1 MDIWTRIDRLFG
13 VEAEAGSQA
22 AIRARIAFSFSVL
35 LVLVSWTN
43 ALILAV
49 TGDGR
54 AGMAELGV
62 VSGLLILGSGVAG
75 ILRRSPQI
83 TMALVAVIAVGVFAA
98 SAVGNRG
105 MFPPS
110 TIYLPGVVFGFYNF
124 WGPRSLAWT
133 LPLLGLYIAAVVW
146 LAGGTLSPISYPL
159 YASALA
165 LAFCTLWLIFL
176 SAIFRSANHEN
187 ARVLAQ
193 RNAELEHALQAAQ
206 SASKARTGFLA
217 SMGHELRTPLNGIL
231 GMSDIL
237 HRDTRL
243 PPDATHKIAMISE
256 SGRNLVEV
264 LNEVLDFSKIEADR
278 LELEH
283 VEFDLA
289 DLVKRSI
296 APWRVLARE
305 KGYDVKLE
313 MDLPAGSHIIGDPLR
328 VRQILTNLASNA
340 VKFTTS
346 GEVRIEVRQLSAG
359 EAGRCV
365 TVIEV
370 ADTGSGV
377 AADKLDTIFDP
388 FVQEEASTAR
398 RHGGSGLG
406 LAICKRLAE
415 AMGGEISVSST
426 PGKGTCFSVALPLP
440 IAGEAAPSEDT
451 GALPHI
457 TLVAPASVLIVDDVQ
472 TNRLVMEAMLDMVTR
487 GRSLRIVLAS
497 SGREAVN
504 LAARERFDAAF
515 IDIQMP
521 DLDGLTAMRC
531 MREYTTCRDTAFVAV
546 SAMTSAANERHFL
559 DSGFDAFLPK
569 PLDPRRLRDALSQCL
584 DPMTTQH
591 HANQP

>member
-1 MDIWTRIDRLFG
+1 MEIWTRIDSLFG
-13 VEAEAGSQA
+13 VETEGGSQA

-35 LVLVSWTN
+35 LVLVSWIN
-43 ALILAV
+43 ALILVIA
-49 TGDGR
+49 GDGR
-54 AGMAELGV
+54 AGMAELG
-62 VSGLLILGSGVAG
+62 LVAG
-75 ILRRSPQI
+75 FLSLGCAIAGVI
-83 TMALVAVIAVGVFAA
+83 TRKPTVTMVLVAGVTVGVFAA
-98 SAVGNRG
+98 ATAGNQG
-105 MFPPS
+105 VFPPA
-110 TIYLPGVVFGFYNF
+110 TIYLPGIVFGFYNF
-124 WGPRSLAWT
+124 WGPRCLFWV
-133 LPLLGLYIAAVVW
+133 LPLLGLFIATVLW
-146 LAGGTLSPISYPL
+146 FAGPPAPVSYPL
-159 YASALA
+159 HASALA
-165 LAFCTLWLIFL
+165 LAFCSLWLMFL
-176 SAIFRSANHEN
+176 SAVFRSANRES
-187 ARVLAQ
+187 AKVLAQ

-206 SASKARTGFLA
+206 AASEARTGFLA

-256 SGRNLVEV
+256 SGRNLIEV

-278 LELEH
+278 LDLEQ
-283 VEFDLA
+283 VEFDLP

-313 MDLPAGSHIIGDPLR
+313 MDLPAGSHVIGDPLR

-346 GEVRIEVRQLSAG
+346 GEVRVEVRQLPAG
-359 EAGRCV
+359 EAGRAV

-377 AADKLDTIFDP
+377 AADKLDSIFDP

-406 LAICKRLAE
+406 LAICKRLAQ
-415 AMGGEISVSST
+415 AMNGEISVSST
-426 PGKGTCFSVALPLP
+426 PGKGTRFSVALPLP
-440 IAGEAAPSEDT
+440 VAGEVAPSADT
-451 GALPHI
+451 GDLPHI

-472 TNRLVMEAMLDMVTR
+472 TNRLVMEAMLDLVTR
-487 GRSLRIVLAS
+487 GRSLRIALAA

-521 DLDGLTAMRC
+521 DLDGLTTMRC

-584 DPMTTQH
+584 DPMTTLP